1 METRLNLLCEA
12 GVIDKD
18 ICKGMMQV
26 VNVLETECHLP
37 VRSEQGTMAM
47 THMAS
52 ALMRSRRGEEIEP
65 LDNELLA
72 ELAQSSH
79 WQAVVQLHQVLLKE
93 FALEVNPCEEGYL
106 LANLYGLYPH
116 LRSRGQTSDESSCDP
131 CQYHL
136 GPRAYRNGCWDEHL
150 GPRSQ

>member
-1 METRLNLLCEA
+1 METRLNLLCDA

-65 LDNELLA
+65 LDDELLA

-106 LANLYGLYPH
+106 LANLYGLPRFYV
-116 LRSRGQTSDESSCDP
+116 STSKSIIKALINMHSFEIQLSP
-131 CQYHL
+131 I
-136 GPRAYRNGCWDEHL
+136 G
-150 GPRSQ
+150 

>member
-72 ELAQSSH
+72 EPSH

-106 LANLYGLYPH
+106 LANLYGLWMAAN
-116 LRSRGQTSDESSCDP
+116 E
-131 CQYHL
+131 
-136 GPRAYRNGCWDEHL
+136 EV
-150 GPRSQ
+150 

>member
-26 VNVLETECHLP
+26 VNVL
-37 VRSEQGTMAM
+37 
-47 THMAS
+47 
-52 ALMRSRRGEEIEP
+52 EIEP

-106 LANLYGLYPH
+106 LANLYGLWMAAN
-116 LRSRGQTSDESSCDP
+116 E
-131 CQYHL
+131 
-136 GPRAYRNGCWDEHL
+136 EV
-150 GPRSQ
+150 